1 MEATPRAKPINIKCD
16 PSKSDSAWKWLERWM
31 SVSSV
36 SNEEQHE
43 TETAVVEQKDNADSA
58 CNGED
63 LSVQIIS
70 KSLDSE
76 SGFDASDDVSSNN
89 FARKSDADNLDV
101 DSREF
106 MQPLANHCNL
116 HNSDQSD
123 SICEV
128 KESAPDVIKNTDMVE
143 VMEPECLPK
152 KEESQNEEEVLNEV
166 VEVEHIPADIVSKAP
181 DSAEL
186 SSMPSETEV
195 KKLSRKASNPAF
207 IAAQS
212 KFEELSLGTT
222 SPQLSTSPSH
232 DPGVESCL
240 DRDSSATDQPFTSDD
255 KDSGLAG
262 NSNFIA
268 SAAQLGSSEC
278 GTELSVSSTLDSPA
292 RSEGAGVNDSGR
304 ETNASDAIGH
314 PENGENSEV
323 EAKSIVLETDP
334 SSNVTT
340 MLERKESVDAVS
352 SEPPNSAVPAADTP
366 QLDKPDEELGSETR
380 NKLSPEASPRNDAS
394 IPDLLATP
402 SSQVSVKPK
411 KSKGEKSK
419 SSRKSKPSPDHKNL
433 SNHTPDSASR
443 SSLEQLQEHKPG
455 KRRNS
460 LGSAKS
466 DLKEQEPRDSSS
478 SISLPSYM
486 QATESA
492 RAKAIANG
500 SPRSSPDVND
510 KEIHIKKR
518 HSLPGSN
525 DRQGSPRINRSLS
538 QAQQSSKGN
547 ASQSP
552 QGTSVTISCSC
563 YLPREFLLVFS
574 SLNCSVSLVCSYFK
588 LIAK

>member
-1 MEATPRAKPINIKCD
+1 MEATPRSKPINIKCS
-16 PSKSDSAWKWLERWM
+16 PSKSDSAWTWLERWM

-36 SNEEQHE
+36 SKKVPHE
-43 TETAVVEQKDNADSA
+43 TESAVEEQKDIVDSA

-63 LSVQIIS
+63 IPVQIIS
-70 KSLDSE
+70 KSMDSE
-76 SGFDASDDVSSNN
+76 SGFDASDDVSSDNLV
-89 FARKSDADNLDV
+89 RKSDADSLDV

-106 MQPLANHCNL
+106 IQPLSSNL

-128 KESAPDVIKNTDMVE
+128 KESAPIVIKNTDIVE

-166 VEVEHIPADIVSKAP
+166 VEVEHIPAEIVSKEP

-212 KFEELSLGTT
+212 KFEELSLGAT
-222 SPQLSTSPSH
+222 SPQLSTSSSH
-232 DPGVESCL
+232 DPGVESSL
-240 DRDSSATDQPFTSDD
+240 DKDSSANQDQPFSSDD

-268 SAAQLGSSEC
+268 SAVQLGSSEC

-292 RSEGAGVNDSGR
+292 RSEEAGVNDSGR
-304 ETNASDAIGH
+304 RETNASDTIDH
-314 PENGENSEV
+314 PENGVNSEV

-334 SSNVTT
+334 SSNDTP
-340 MLERKESVDAVS
+340 MLERKESVDAVY
-352 SEPPNSAVPAADTP
+352 SESPNSAIPAADTP
-366 QLDKPDEELGSETR
+366 QLDKPDVELGSETR
-380 NKLSPEASPRNDAS
+380 NKLSPEASPSNDTS
-394 IPDLLATP
+394 IPELLATP
-402 SSQVSVKPK
+402 SSQGSIKPK

-419 SSRKSKPSPDHKNL
+419 SSRKSKPSPDHKSL

-443 SSLEQLQEHKPG
+443 GSLEQEEKHKPG

-466 DLKEQEPRDSSS
+466 DLKEQEARDSSS

-538 QAQQSSKGN
+538 QAQQNPKGS

-552 QGTSVTISCSC
+552 QGTSITISCSRSC
-563 YLPREFLLVFS
+563 YFPHESPRIFIFELQHL
-574 SLNCSVSLVCSYFK
+574 
-588 LIAK
+588 